1 VKMPQNKTF
10 HQAVSVSKN
19 GPPLEPPS
27 TEKVRPELLPGLDSP
42 YYSAGYLS
50 GWLGCCQFRKQLADT
65 SGNSFLL
72 WYIRRSP
79 PGNAGGVL
87 ESREDL
93 AAGETPEYLVRVKMF
108 LSRMQHMPP
117 RHEEGLWSTQI
128 KTIRNL

>member
-1 VKMPQNKTF
+1 MIFCGLQF
-10 HQAVSVSKN
+10 
-19 GPPLEPPS
+19 
-27 TEKVRPELLPGLDSP
+27 LPGLDSP

-50 GWLGCCQFRKQLADT
+50 GWLGCCHFRKQLADT

-72 WYIRRSP
+72 RYIRLSP

-87 ESREDL
+87 GSREDL
-93 AAGETPEYLVRVKMF
+93 AAGETPEYLVRGKMF

-117 RHEEGLWSTQI
+117 RHVEGLWSTQI